1 MKLIIIKSFIVTLL
15 FTVASTSYSAVV
27 TYTDRTTW
35 AGAGTVSYTEDFE
48 GYTSDVSFA
57 TSSVDVGPFS
67 LSTIGTAVAG
77 RNLIDSTPWVIG
89 GAPTSL
95 FGNTLVEVFVND
107 THTAFPVSSMEITF
121 DTAVKGFFADFWAA
135 GNTSPLT
142 LTLSLLAGGTTD
154 VYVPG
159 AGIGQES
166 FGFWSTEAITSIIF
180 SNTVNDGFSMDNISA
195 GQTSSAP
202 AVPIPAAIWLFG
214 SALIGFF
221 GIVRRKVTV

>member
-1 MKLIIIKSFIVTLL
+1 MRLKIIKAVLSTLL
-15 FTVASTSYSAVV
+15 LTVASTSFSAVV

-35 AGAGTVSYTEDFE
+35 SAAGTVTFTEDFE

-57 TSSVDVGPFS
+57 TSAVDVGPFS

-77 RNLIDSTPWVIG
+77 RNLIDRTPWVIG

-107 THTAFPVSSMEITF
+107 THAAFPVTSTEITF

-154 VYVPG
+154 VFVPG
-159 AGIGQES
+159 PGFGQES

-195 GQTSSAP
+195 GQASAP
-202 AVPIPAAIWLFG
+202 AVPVPAAIWLFG

-221 GIVRRKVTV
+221 GFMRRKVTV